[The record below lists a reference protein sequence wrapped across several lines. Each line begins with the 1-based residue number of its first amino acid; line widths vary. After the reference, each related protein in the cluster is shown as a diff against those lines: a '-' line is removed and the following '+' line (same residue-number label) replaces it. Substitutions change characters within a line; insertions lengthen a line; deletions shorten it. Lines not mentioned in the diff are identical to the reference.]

1 MKTTIQARGL
11 GKTYP
16 VNGKPFWALKDLDL
30 DVKEGQAMG
39 IIGGNG
45 AGKST
50 LLKLLSGISHPSE
63 GGYRLEGQMTSLL
76 EIGTGFHP
84 DLSGRENIYLS
95 AALHGM
101 DRQTTTQRL
110 DAIVDFSGVE
120 AFLDTAI
127 KHYSS
132 GMKVRLGFALAAH
145 MDADM
150 LLVDEVLAVGDA
162 AFHAKCL
169 RRMESQMQNAG
180 RTVLFVS
187 HNMLA
192 MQSLCDQAIWLQ
204 QGKVHQLGESHAVAS
219 AYLQQQLPL
228 SHAIDLTEH
237 RDRSGHGDVRIT
249 AMSWDRA
256 PRSGQSASLRIQY
269 NGKAAMEQPNLRL
282 SLEGADGR
290 FLAPISMH
298 TSNIRPDRLKASGKL
313 VVHFDALPCMAGTYQ
328 IRARLLCKGLIQ
340 DDLRPAMRFEV
351 QEGLI
356 TPGGDSF
363 SLTKNGVFLPLTW
376 DLEQALDSGNA
387 LR

>member
-84 DLSGRENIYLS
+84 DLSGRKNIYLS

-162 AFHAKCL
+162 AFQAKCL

-256 PRSGQSASLRIQY
+256 PMARQPWSSPTFACLLR
-269 NGKAAMEQPNLRL
+269 
-282 SLEGADGR
+282 
-290 FLAPISMH
+290 
-298 TSNIRPDRLKASGKL
+298 
-313 VVHFDALPCMAGTYQ
+313 
-328 IRARLLCKGLIQ
+328 GLM
-340 DDLRPAMRFEV
+340 DD
-351 QEGLI
+351 
-356 TPGGDSF
+356 S
-363 SLTKNGVFLPLTW
+363 
-376 DLEQALDSGNA
+376 
-387 LR
+387 